1 MIAYYIDQPLSEPEQ
16 IMVIEQI
23 NEISDNKITKL
34 DLVQLRD
41 SMPPNDSNLTHAEI
55 IKAFESMLIQLGTPT
70 NIQSTFILPKGGLS
84 WGMLLQ
90 MAFKNISHYY
100 PFVVQPW
107 EINQD
112 KVYQRRKN
120 IIVTDINAALS
131 G

>member
-23 NEISDNKITKL
+23 NEISANKITKL
-34 DLVQLRD
+34 DFIQLTD
-41 SMPPNDSNLTHAEI
+41 AMPTNDSTLTHAEI
-55 IKAFESMLIQLGTPT
+55 IKAFESMLIQLGAPV
-70 NIQSTFILPKGGLS
+70 NVQSTFILPKGGLS

-90 MAFKNISHYY
+90 IAFKNTTHYY
-100 PFVVQPW
+100 PFVIQPW

-112 KVYQRRKN
+112 KGYQRRKN
-120 IIVTDINAALS
+120 IIVTDINSAMS